1 MNKKTGRPEEQPA
14 QENRVERSAHYI
26 LPAKL
31 DSVIAETLARLFRR
45 ETLTQQDA
53 TRELSTTRLGSVI
66 HMLRHSYCW
75 GVVMENET
83 SPTKDGRMATYGR
96 YHLPQSEIDRV
107 PADKRAAWID
117 AVFKARA
124 KRRLA

>member
-31 DSVIAETLARLFRR
+31 DSVIAETLARFFLG
-45 ETLTQQDA
+45 EDQTHLGALD
-53 TRELSTTRLGSVI
+53 EMSTTRLAGRMGWDIQTERVTC
-66 HMLRHSYCW
+66 R
-75 GVVMENET
+75 T
-83 SPTKDGRMATYGR
+83 RDGRTTPYGR

-107 PADKRAAWID
+107 PADKRAAWIE

>member
-31 DSVIAETLARLFRR
+31 DSVIAETLARFFLG
-45 ETLTQQDA
+45 EDQTHLGALD
-53 TRELSTTRLGSVI
+53 EMSTTRLAGRVFD
-66 HMLRHSYCW
+66 LRRMGWDIRTERVTCR
-75 GVVMENET
+75 T
-83 SPTKDGRMATYGR
+83 RDGRTTPYAR

-107 PADKRAAWID
+107 PADKRAAWIET
-117 AVFKARA
+117 VFKARA
-124 KRRLA
+124 KRRQA

>member
-1 MNKKTGRPEEQPA
+1 MTNKKAAPKGSPCGIKQNLTP
-14 QENRVERSAHYI
+14 AHYI

-31 DSVIAETLARLFRR
+31 DSVIAETLARFLRR

-66 HMLRHSYCW
+66 HVLRHSYCW
-75 GVVMENET
+75 GVVKENET
-83 SPTKDGRMATYGR
+83 SPTRDGRMATFGR

-107 PADKRAAWID
+107 PADKRAAWIE

-124 KRRLA
+124 KRRQA

>member
-1 MNKKTGRPEEQPA
+1 M
-14 QENRVERSAHYI
+14 
-26 LPAKL
+26 
-31 DSVIAETLARLFRR
+31 IAETLARFFLG
-45 ETLTQQDA
+45 EDQTHLGALD
-53 TRELSTTRLGSVI
+53 EMSTTRLAGRVFD
-66 HMLRHSYCW
+66 LRRMGWDIRTERVTCR
-75 GVVMENET
+75 T
-83 SPTKDGRMATYGR
+83 RDGRTTPYGR

>member
-1 MNKKTGRPEEQPA
+1 MNKKTGRPEEQPKNG
-14 QENRVERSAHYI
+14 QETESAHYI
-26 LPAKL
+26 LPARL
-31 DSVIAETLARLFRR
+31 DSVTAETLARLFRR

-53 TRELSTTRLGSVI
+53 TRELSTTRLGSII

-107 PADKRAAWID
+107 PADKRAAWIE

>member
-1 MNKKTGRPEEQPA
+1 MNKKTGRPEEQP
-14 QENRVERSAHYI
+14 ENRQETESAHYI
-26 LPAKL
+26 LPARL
-31 DSVIAETLARLFRR
+31 DSVIAETLARLFRK

-66 HMLRHSYCW
+66 HVLRHSYCW
-75 GVVMENET
+75 GVIKENET
-83 SPTKDGRMATYGR
+83 GPTKDGRMATYGR

-107 PADKRAAWID
+107 PADKRAAWIE

-124 KRRLA
+124 RRRLA